1 MFPSKVSGLKSQSNI
16 SYFAHEHILLFSHT
30 YHRSFTSGHNRFLGR
45 LAQALLIRARIL
57 LTVLPDTNK
66 GVRGKNNEIKRSFTI
81 SSEVIFYN
89 PQNEM
94 FRLLGTKRSFSQNE
108 TFFFSHP

>member
-1 MFPSKVSGLKSQSNI
+1 MFVGKVTYLT
-16 SYFAHEHILLFSHT
+16 FFHT
-30 YHRSFTSGHNRFLGR
+30 CHRFFTSGHNRFLGR

-81 SSEVIFYN
+81 SSEVIF
-89 PQNEM
+89 
-94 FRLLGTKRSFSQNE
+94 GSRSPILTITLASS
-108 TFFFSHP
+108 TALVHSAICTR

>member
-1 MFPSKVSGLKSQSNI
+1 MFPSKVSGLKSQNNI

-81 SSEVIFYN
+81 SSEVIF
-89 PQNEM
+89 
-94 FRLLGTKRSFSQNE
+94 GSRSPILTITLASS
-108 TFFFSHP
+108 TALVHSAICTR